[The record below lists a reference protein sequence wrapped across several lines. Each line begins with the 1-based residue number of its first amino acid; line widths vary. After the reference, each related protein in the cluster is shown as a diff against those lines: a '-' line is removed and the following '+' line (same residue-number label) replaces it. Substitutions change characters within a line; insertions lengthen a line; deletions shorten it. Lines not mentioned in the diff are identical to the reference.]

1 VCHSSERKQ
10 PDSRVLYLVLFDTF
24 LESESVTLI
33 LNKNKSHFWTDLL
46 PWKRTG
52 SRMTVSE
59 RQEPM
64 SESEVDDCLGIEQ
77 TDFLTNILMKI
88 RVSGAKTLFYEL

>member
-1 VCHSSERKQ
+1 
-10 PDSRVLYLVLFDTF
+10 
-24 LESESVTLI
+24 
-33 LNKNKSHFWTDLL
+33 
-46 PWKRTG
+46 
-52 SRMTVSE
+52 
-59 RQEPM
+59 M